1 MTESLPDDTR
11 QRLISAAGE
20 VFAEHGFHAATVRD
34 ICGKAQANVAA
45 VNYYFGDK
53 MGLYIETVQAAHCGG
68 PEIIKPQW
76 PEGISP
82 QDKLRFF
89 IRRWLEHFLDE
100 HRPSWH
106 TRLMLNEMA
115 EPTEA
120 CAKLVEAYIR
130 PMADTLHD
138 IVRELVPSDVSLE
151 QRWLIGFSI
160 VGQCLFYKVH
170 RPVAELLM
178 GPANYRK
185 LDLDLLADHIGR
197 FSLAALGHG
206 EPVDRDNE
214 LIARDR
220 TS

>member
-1 MTESLPDDTR
+1 
-11 QRLISAAGE
+11 
-20 VFAEHGFHAATVRD
+20 
-34 ICGKAQANVAA
+34 
-45 VNYYFGDK
+45 
-53 MGLYIETVQAAHCGG
+53 
-68 PEIIKPQW
+68 
-76 PEGISP
+76 
-82 QDKLRFF
+82 
-89 IRRWLEHFLDE
+89 
-100 HRPSWH
+100 
-106 TRLMLNEMA
+106 MLNEMA

-120 CAKLVEAYIR
+120 CEKLVEAYIR

-138 IVRELVPSDVSLE
+138 ILIELVPPNVSLE

-178 GPANYRK
+178 GPANYRT

-197 FSLAALGHG
+197 FSLAALGRG

-214 LIARDR
+214 LIARGR